1 MQVIFGDTTLSDLEF
16 VKGVVSGDI
25 ELRYGDILYELTTI
39 HQINLLGQIENFFMF
54 VFSNTSEFSANGY
67 VLEVT
72 NE

>member
-1 MQVIFGDTTLSDLEF
+1 MQVIFGDTTLSTLEF
-16 VKGVVSGDI
+16 IKGVVSGDI

-54 VFSNTSEFSANGY
+54 VFRNASDFSANGY

-72 NE
+72 ND

>member
-1 MQVIFGDTTLSDLEF
+1 MQVIFGDTTLSALEF

-54 VFSNTSEFSANGY
+54 VFSHASEFSANGY

>member
-39 HQINLLGQIENFFMF
+39 HQINLLGQIENFLCLC
-54 VFSNTSEFSANGY
+54 SETLLSFLLMG
-67 VLEVT
+67 T
-72 NE
+72 CWR